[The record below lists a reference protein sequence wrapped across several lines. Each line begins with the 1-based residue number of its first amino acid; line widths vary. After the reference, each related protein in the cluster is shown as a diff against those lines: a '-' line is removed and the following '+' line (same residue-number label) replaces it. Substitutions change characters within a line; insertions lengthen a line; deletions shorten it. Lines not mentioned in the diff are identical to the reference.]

1 VSTRASD
8 TRPPR
13 DRLLD
18 AASELF
24 YQHGVHTV
32 GIDTIIE
39 RAGVAKASLYSTFGS
54 KEELVRAYLEA
65 RHASRRAAVLAEME
79 LHDDPRG
86 KLLAVFDVLD
96 TTVKQSEFRGC
107 AFANASAES
116 EPDSAATEVTRK
128 VRAWLLGVMA
138 EQATALGAADPAGLA
153 RQLTLLYDGALAQ
166 SRLERGPTAA
176 TAAKAAAQVLIDGA
190 FPAAQKPQSR
200 PTRAARSTR
209 SQPPGR
215 LPAGHMRLSVVGCA
229 DPFP

>member
-1 VSTRASD
+1 MSTRANDS
-8 TRPPR
+8 RPPR
-13 DRLLD
+13 ERLLD

-24 YQHGVHTV
+24 YEHGVHTV

-65 RHASRRAAVLAEME
+65 RHAARRAAVLAEME
-79 LHDDPRG
+79 VHDDPRG

-96 TTVKQSEFRGC
+96 ATVKKPGFRGC

-116 EPDSAATEVTRK
+116 EPDSAATDVTRT

-138 EQATALGAADPAGLA
+138 EQATALGAADPVSLA

-166 SRLERGPTAA
+166 SRLERGPAAA
-176 TAAKAAAQVLIDGA
+176 TAAKAAAQVLIDA
-190 FPAAQKPQSR
+190 AAPAERKPRSR
-200 PTRAARSTR
+200 PAPRRAAS
-209 SQPPGR
+209 
-215 LPAGHMRLSVVGCA
+215 PASGVRA
-229 DPFP
+229 KD

>member
-1 VSTRASD
+1 MSTRASD
-8 TRPPR
+8 TRPAR

-39 RAGVAKASLYSTFGS
+39 RAGVAKASLYSAYGS

-86 KLLAVFDVLD
+86 KLLAVFDVLV
-96 TTVKQSEFRGC
+96 TTVRQPEFRGC

-116 EPDSAATEVTRK
+116 EPDSAAAEVTRK
-128 VRAWLLGVMA
+128 VRVWLLGVLA
-138 EQATALGAADPAGLA
+138 EQATALGAADPSGLA
-153 RQLTLLYDGALAQ
+153 RQLTLLYDGALVQ
-166 SRLERGPTAA
+166 SRLEPGPAAAA
-176 TAAKAAAQVLIDGA
+176 TAAKVAAQVLIDAA
-190 FPAAQKPQSR
+190 FPAARKPRSR
-200 PTRAARSTR
+200 PARAARSTR
-209 SQPPGR
+209 S
-215 LPAGHMRLSVVGCA
+215 
-229 DPFP
+229 